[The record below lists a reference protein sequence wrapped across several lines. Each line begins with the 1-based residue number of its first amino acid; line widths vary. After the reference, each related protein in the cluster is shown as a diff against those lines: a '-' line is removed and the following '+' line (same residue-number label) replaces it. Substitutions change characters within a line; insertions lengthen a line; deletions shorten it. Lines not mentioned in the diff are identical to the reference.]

1 VLLRRMTNVTE
12 SMIHVEEGSING
24 SDHSCEAN
32 EDDEYLSATMS
43 DEWSSGDDVDANGD
57 KSLME

>member
-1 VLLRRMTNVTE
+1 MTPL
-12 SMIHVEEGSING
+12 
-24 SDHSCEAN
+24 SDPEH
-32 EDDEYLSATMS
+32 DQYVPV

>member
-1 VLLRRMTNVTE
+1 MFRLL
-12 SMIHVEEGSING
+12 HFG
-24 SDHSCEAN
+24 A
-32 EDDEYLSATMS
+32 MS